1 LKNSRSSRAELRE
14 KDCKERE
21 LAETIENLETKL
33 NCQKL
38 STDEAAEAR
47 KCQIKNLEG
56 EVDVLKDSNI
66 KMSTQLKSVAVF
78 LGEMKEEQVAIV
90 DQAAKHEKRMD
101 VVVKEHTRILE
112 ELKEQNRRDSGAQKD
127 RELIAAILK
136 AQEEEMA
143 VNIKT
148 RRKIQDAITRQSKRI
163 EVATIGRQEL
173 VKCTQRIGR
182 HVEGNLN
189 NVPTNVPQAL
199 RRKRADRV
207 CI

>member
-1 LKNSRSSRAELRE
+1 MKNSRSSRAELRE

-143 VNIKT
+143 VNIKA
-148 RRKIQDAITRQSKRI
+148 RRKIQDAITRQSERI
-163 EVATIGRQEL
+163 EVAAIGRQEL

-182 HVEGNLN
+182 HVEANLK
-189 NVPTNVPQAL
+189 NVLDNVPQAL
-199 RRKRADRV
+199 RHKRGGRV